1 MNEQQAKNEME
12 ITDIPNF
19 NFDGYQVV
27 RGEFFAHLYE
37 PSITFNNYKVA
48 VNTAC
53 IRKIPDF
60 DFIQILVHPEKKKL
74 TVRPCSED
82 EKDSFRWCSATK
94 KRTPKQITCRPFFAK
109 IANLMDWNPDYRYK
123 MLGKLV
129 RSNGELFFVFD
140 LNNAEIFRRT
150 IKDDGKVK
158 SSRTPVYPESWKNQ
172 FGLSVEE
179 HKKAMQINFFD
190 DYAVFSLQ
198 SEPSKPNSPINTQK
212 IKESEANPYEQSNIT
227 TPTPGITKNDDTLL
241 PTYGCN

>member
-1 MNEQQAKNEME
+1 
-12 ITDIPNF
+12 
-19 NFDGYQVV
+19 
-27 RGEFFAHLYE
+27 
-37 PSITFNNYKVA
+37 
-48 VNTAC
+48 
-53 IRKIPDF
+53 
-60 DFIQILVHPEKKKL
+60 
-74 TVRPCSED
+74 
-82 EKDSFRWCSATK
+82 
-94 KRTPKQITCRPFFAK
+94 
-109 IANLMDWNPDYRYK
+109 MDWNPDYRYK

-198 SEPSKPNSPINTQK
+198 AEPSKPNSPINIPR

-227 TPTPGITKNDDTLL
+227 TPTTGITKNDDSLL
-241 PTYGCN
+241 PTYSCN